1 MYPFAII
8 YLLEH
13 TGLVSELL
21 TSPPG
26 RALIAQRKVS
36 GVWCQHIDVL
46 YPETSYETTVKSEP
60 QNRRISNIE
69 YRISKGG
76 IALLSLF

>member
-36 GVWCQHIDVL
+36 GVWCQHIDAL

-60 QNRRISNIE
+60 QNIE